1 MYLYMKEKRNQWNV
15 LSNHGLVLI
24 CLNNYEGYPMRL
36 IGQVIGITERAVQ
49 RIVADLEQ
57 SGYIIREKV
66 GRKNHYKIQKE
77 ASLRHAVSG
86 HCTVGQFLECFNADI
101 EAVEEITSINHW
113 RIGEHGSEMYHQI
126 KES

>member
-1 MYLYMKEKRNQWNV
+1 MDILF
-15 LSNHGLVLI
+15 
-24 CLNNYEGYPMRL
+24 
-36 IGQVIGITERAVQ
+36 QVIGITERAVQ
-49 RIVADLEQ
+49 RIVSDLEQ
-57 SGYIIREKV
+57 CGYIVREKV
-66 GRKNHYKIQKE
+66 GRKNTYRIQKD

-101 EAVEEITSINHW
+101 EDVEEINGMNHW